1 MVGKT
6 RWNKI
11 DLLRLSEEV
20 GEEDFM
26 VLAARDGVKSLDR
39 GKEVTESIV
48 SLLWH
53 TYSVNER

>member
-1 MVGKT
+1 M
-6 RWNKI
+6 
-11 DLLRLSEEV
+11 
-20 GEEDFM
+20 M
-26 VLAARDGVKSLDR
+26 LAARDGVKSLDR